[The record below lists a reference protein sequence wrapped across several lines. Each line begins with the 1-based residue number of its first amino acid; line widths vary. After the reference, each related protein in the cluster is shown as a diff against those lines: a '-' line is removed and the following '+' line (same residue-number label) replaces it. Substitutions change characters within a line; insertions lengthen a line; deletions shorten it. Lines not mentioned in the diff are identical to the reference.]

1 MDYWSRASK
10 VMTVVA
16 VLLAI
21 PISIRLLTDQTV
33 NMNDANAH
41 GNLFYGRT
49 DLVWLAGNASGLGAT
64 FVAAYLMP
72 SHGLFWAYATVAS
85 RLLLYG
91 WSARARWGVVFRE
104 LLPLGLVA
112 GFLELFA
119 DYFLVHWT
127 RSGQLVYP
135 TPDTVLLASPLYMPF
150 AWACVIVEFGYLL
163 LRLTAALHRTWVGAA
178 IGGAL
183 AARAIGLYEY
193 FAARAGWWYYKPAHA
208 MLGKTCALYI
218 PLGEFLMFATF
229 PYIFRSAAGDTDWVQ
244 RALKRGTLF
253 GAAIGLAYVVGYA
266 ALEVR

>member
-1 MDYWSRASK
+1 
-10 VMTVVA
+10 
-16 VLLAI
+16 
-21 PISIRLLTDQTV
+21 
-33 NMNDANAH
+33 MNDAH
-41 GNLFYGRT
+41 LFSRRT
-49 DLVWLAGNASGLGAT
+49 DLVWIAGNASGLGAT

-91 WSARARWGVVFRE
+91 WSARAQWGLVFRE

-127 RSGQLVYP
+127 GSGQLVYP

-163 LRLTAALHRTWVGAA
+163 LRLTAALRRTWVAA
-178 IGGAL
+178 LIGGTL
-183 AARAIGLYEY
+183 AGSTIAIYEY
-193 FAARAGWWYYKPAHA
+193 FAFRAGWWYYKPAHV

-218 PLGEFLMFATF
+218 PVGEFLMFATF
-229 PYIFRSAAGDTDWVQ
+229 PYIFRSTAGDADCVQ
-244 RALKRGTLF
+244 RALKRGALF
-253 GAAIGLAYVVGYA
+253 GVTIGLAYVAGYA
-266 ALEVR
+266 ALEMR

>member
-1 MDYWSRASK
+1 
-10 VMTVVA
+10 
-16 VLLAI
+16 
-21 PISIRLLTDQTV
+21 
-33 NMNDANAH
+33 MNDANAH
-41 GNLFYGRT
+41 GGVFSPRT

-72 SHGLFWAYATVAS
+72 SDGLFWAYATVAS

-91 WSARARWGVVFRE
+91 WSARARWGVIFGE
-104 LLPLGLVA
+104 LLSLGLVA

-150 AWACVIVEFGYLL
+150 AWACVIVEFGYLP
-163 LRLTAALHRTWVGAA
+163 LRLTAALHRMWLAGA

-183 AARAIGLYEY
+183 AGTTIGVYEY
-193 FAARAGWWYYKPAHA
+193 FAFHAGWWYYKPAHS

-218 PLGEFLMFATF
+218 PVAEFLMFATF
-229 PYIFRSAAGDTDWVQ
+229 PYVFRSSAKDSDWLR

-253 GAAIGLAYVVGYA
+253 GVSICVAYVVGYA
-266 ALEVR
+266 ALEIR

>member
-1 MDYWSRASK
+1 MKDVNPHDALFSR
-10 VMTVVA
+10 
-16 VLLAI
+16 
-21 PISIRLLTDQTV
+21 
-33 NMNDANAH
+33 
-41 GNLFYGRT
+41 RT

-85 RLLLYG
+85 RLVLYA
-91 WSARARWGVVFRE
+91 WSARAEWGVVFRE

-127 RSGQLVYP
+127 RSGQLIYP

-150 AWACVIVEFGYLL
+150 AWACVVVEFGYLL
-163 LRLTAALHRTWVGAA
+163 LRLTAALRRTWMAA
-178 IGGAL
+178 LIGGVL
-183 AARAIGLYEY
+183 AGSTIAIYEY
-193 FAARAGWWYYKPAHA
+193 FAFRAGWWYYKPAQA

-218 PLGEFLMFATF
+218 PAGEFLMFAAF
-229 PYIFRSAAGDTDWVQ
+229 PYIFRSTDEDWVR

-253 GAAIGLAYVVGYA
+253 GVTIGLAYAVGYA
-266 ALEVR
+266 VLEVR

>member
-1 MDYWSRASK
+1 
-10 VMTVVA
+10 
-16 VLLAI
+16 
-21 PISIRLLTDQTV
+21 
-33 NMNDANAH
+33 MNDASAH
-41 GNLFYGRT
+41 VDLFSRRT

-85 RLLLYG
+85 RLVLYG
-91 WSARARWGVVFRE
+91 WSTRAQWGLLFRE

-112 GFLELFA
+112 GFWELFA

-135 TPDTVLLASPLYMPF
+135 TPDSVLLASPLYMPF

-163 LRLTAALHRTWVGAA
+163 LRLRAALQQTWIAA
-178 IGGAL
+178 LLGGML
-183 AARAIGLYEY
+183 AGSTIAIYEY
-193 FAARAGWWYYKPAHA
+193 FAFRAGWWYYRPAHT

-218 PLGEFLMFATF
+218 PLGEFLMFAAF
-229 PYIFRSAAGDTDWVQ
+229 PYIFRRATDGDWVQ

-253 GAAIGLAYVVGYA
+253 GVTIGLAYAVGYA